1 MMKVFLTSL
10 LRFTKGR
17 ASDKSILRQSQPLQ
31 HVLSNPNSAILVIT
45 LAMIV
50 VHASI
55 GVNQPLY
62 MASFFFSFLLQWHKD
77 NPLLQSTGPERQ
89 NPSLCSSECS
99 TSLTEIFAEYKTD
112 LFLPRKI
119 ALSSSLRVLLLIMN
133 GGDML
138 L

>member
-1 MMKVFLTSL
+1 MKVFLTSL

-62 MASFFFSFLLQWHKD
+62 MASFFFLFYCSGTKTIHSYSQPGQNGKIPPSV
-77 NPLLQSTGPERQ
+77 PLNAPQ
-89 NPSLCSSECS
+89 
-99 TSLTEIFAEYKTD
+99 A
-112 LFLPRKI
+112 
-119 ALSSSLRVLLLIMN
+119 
-133 GGDML
+133 
-138 L
+138 